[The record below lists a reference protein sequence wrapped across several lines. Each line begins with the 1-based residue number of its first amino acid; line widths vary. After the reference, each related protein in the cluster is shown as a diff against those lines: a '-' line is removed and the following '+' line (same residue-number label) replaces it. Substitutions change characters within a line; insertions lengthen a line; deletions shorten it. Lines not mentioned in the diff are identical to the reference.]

1 MFGGL
6 EKKNPPFCGQEFTVA
21 VAAACGLGEGVEA
34 AFGAIDDGK
43 ADIDSC
49 FDELGGDED
58 DGLPIFAKLLGLI
71 QHGDDVCR
79 AHPRGKVEGVGSPAE
94 FFEKGLCGFGGV
106 EDEETASLG
115 MIEDMGN
122 EIVVASGTDVFAGDA
137 FEGLEK

>member
-1 MFGGL
+1 MHGTGFG
-6 EKKNPPFCGQEFTVA
+6 EFSVA
-21 VAAACGLGEGVEA
+21 VATAAGLVDRIEPCQCSV
-34 AFGAIDDGK
+34 DDGK

-58 DGLPIFAKLLGLI
+58 DGLPIFGKLLGLI

-94 FFEKGLCGFGGV
+94 FFEKGFCGFGGV